1 MKILQ
6 FEDMRIED
14 ENGEIWSSIRN
25 GISGRGENQN
35 KENTY
40 FLQSNYF
47 KEPKELYLKFD
58 KVQALPKEESYLLV
72 DFAKKE
78 ILEQPSHRKI
88 EVLNIGD
95 NTIELKYYPIRENYM
110 YTLFSQG
117 ENAKGEIVDI
127 PGQSNHGN
135 DKEQFSIN
143 TLDEKDIINPIRLD
157 FIAYPNYLDGSA
169 SIQIK

>member
-1 MKILQ
+1 M
-6 FEDMRIED
+6 
-14 ENGEIWSSIRN
+14 
-25 GISGRGENQN
+25 
-35 KENTY
+35 
-40 FLQSNYF
+40 
-47 KEPKELYLKFD
+47 
-58 KVQALPKEESYLLV
+58 QALPKEESYLLV

-78 ILEQPSHRKI
+78 ILEQPSHGKI
-88 EVLNIGD
+88 EVLNIGS

-117 ENAKGEIVDI
+117 VNAKGEIVDI

-143 TLDEKDIINPIRLD
+143 TLDEKDIINPVRLD

-169 SIQIK
+169 SIQLK